1 MKTHSAADILKLVR
15 PDILEMLGYEPIEP
29 SDLLAERLGIPA
41 EQVVKLDGNENPY
54 GPSPRVIEALGAI
67 EDYHRY
73 PDPQQRA
80 LRQALAGYAGCEP
93 EQIVAGHG
101 SDELI
106 DLLLRAVIAPGDG
119 VIDCPPTFGMYGFS
133 TRVAGGRVIE
143 APRRDDYS
151 LDIDGVRS
159 AAGNAKV
166 VFVTSPNNPTGNPL
180 TEAELEALLATGLLV
195 VVDEAYVEFAGGG
208 YASLVAD
215 RENLVV
221 LRTFSK
227 WAGLAG
233 LRAGYGIMPPALA
246 EVLMQIK
253 PPYTPN
259 VAAEV
264 AMLASLEDRERLMER
279 VRTIVQERE
288 RLSRG
293 LGALEFVEVYPS
305 QANFVLARLKPGLR
319 GGEEGLDARGG
330 EDGPD
335 ARGGEE
341 RPDAPVR
348 ARAVYDQLARRG
360 IFVRYFDTPRLR
372 DCLRIS
378 VGLPDHTDRLLEALQ
393 ELGGER
399 GR

>member
-1 MKTHSAADILKLVR
+1 M
-15 PDILEMLGYEPIEP
+15 
-29 SDLLAERLGIPA
+29 
-41 EQVVKLDGNENPY
+41 
-54 GPSPRVIEALGAI
+54 
-67 EDYHRY
+67 
-73 PDPQQRA
+73 
-80 LRQALAGYAGCEP
+80 
-93 EQIVAGHG
+93 
-101 SDELI
+101 
-106 DLLLRAVIAPGDG
+106 IAPGDG

-133 TRVAGGRVIE
+133 TRVAGGLVIE
-143 APRRDDYS
+143 VARRDDYS

-159 AAGNAKV
+159 AAGEAKV

-180 TEAELEALLATGLLV
+180 TEAELEVLLVTGLLV

-293 LGALEFVEVYPS
+293 LGALEFIEVYPS
-305 QANFVLARLKPGLR
+305 QANFILARLQPGLR
-319 GGEEGLDARGG
+319 GD

-335 ARGGEE
+335 APRREPG
-341 RPDAPVR
+341 R
-348 ARAVYDQLARRG
+348 ARAVYDQLAQRG